1 VRVLFL
7 THRLPYAPNRGDR
20 VRAYHLLRQLRT
32 FAEVDLVSL
41 VHDDDEAGHLE
52 DARALA
58 TTVTG
63 VRVPRVRNL
72 VRAAVALPTPQP
84 FSHVLLDGPG
94 LQPAIERVVRE
105 HAPDV
110 VLAFC
115 TGIAHAVVRPP
126 LDRFPLVLDM
136 VDVDS
141 AKWAAL
147 AATSAP
153 PRSWVYAREARTLET
168 FEISITRRAFATTL
182 TTDKERDTLQ
192 ALVPGAR
199 IEVMQNGVDAESL
212 RPPRPPAASQTVVF
226 CGVMN
231 YPPNEEGAI
240 WLAREVWPEVRRAR
254 PDARL
259 EIIGSFPTRRVRDL
273 ASAAGGVVVQGHVD
287 DVRPHLWQA
296 AVAAAPL
303 LTARG
308 VQNKVLEA
316 VAAGLPTIVTPV
328 VLEGV
333 PDEVKPACLT
343 ADGPRAFAEALRS
356 LLARSPNERREIAGR
371 ASVDS
376 ISWERR
382 LAEFEQI
389 LVSAVR
395 TDSGGSD

>member
-1 VRVLFL
+1 VLFL

-41 VHDDDEAGHLE
+41 VHDDDEAEHLD

-72 VRAAVALPTPQP
+72 VRAAAALPTPRP
-84 FSHVLLDGPG
+84 FSHVLLDSPD
-94 LQPAIERVVRE
+94 LLTAVERIVRE

-115 TGIAHAVVRPP
+115 TGIAHVVVRPP

-147 AATSAP
+147 AATSAL
-153 PRSWVYAREARTLET
+153 PRSWIYAREARTLET
-168 FEISITRRAFATTL
+168 FEISIARRAFATTL

-199 IEVMQNGVDAESL
+199 IAVMQNGVDADAL
-212 RPPRPPAASQTVVF
+212 RPPGQPAASETVVF

-231 YPPNEEGAI
+231 YPPNEEGAVWMAQEI
-240 WLAREVWPEVRRAR
+240 WPLVRQAR
-254 PDARL
+254 PAARL
-259 EIIGSFPTRRVRDL
+259 ELVGSHPTRRVQQL
-273 ASAAGGVVVQGHVD
+273 ASDAAGVIVTGAVE
-287 DVRPHLWQA
+287 DVRPHLWGA
-296 AVAAAPL
+296 AVSAAPL

-316 VAAGLPTIVTPV
+316 VAAGLPVVVTPT

-333 PDEVKPACLT
+333 PDEFRPACT
-343 ADGPRAFAEALRS
+343 VAGDAAAFAGALS
-356 LLARSPNERREIAGR
+356 DLLGQSAGERRQLAAR
-371 ASVDS
+371 ADVGSV
-376 ISWERR
+376 SWARCLAPIEQLLGDAIRR
-382 LAEFEQI
+382 HN
-389 LVSAVR
+389 
-395 TDSGGSD
+395 